1 MSTTDIPAG
10 LRELLQ
16 KYTVEVLRHRPANLV
31 EFAVQHF
38 TQILQGQSNHKRGS
52 KTARK
57 GVTFATYDS
66 GPENKEEEKKEEEPV
81 NSTKYNRRVSVC
93 AEAYDPDDDEEGDS
107 ESRVVHPKTD
117 EQRRRLQEACRDILL
132 FKTLEQFSEV
142 LDAMFE
148 VQVKAQEH
156 IIDQGDDG
164 DNFYVIEKGEYD
176 ILVEKEGV
184 SVRVGK
190 YDNKGSF
197 GELALMYNTPRAA
210 TIVATQAGALWGL
223 VGDDLHVCTGA
234 PAGDV
239 NYFLCAL
246 PGQSHL
252 PPADGEEQRQE
263 EEDVRGLRGM
273 CSSAQVFG
281 ALGENEDRGRVG
293 STKLQR
299 WRAHH
304 RAGNTSVSSEWT
316 PCGHV
321 TSLWHS
327 QGDMADCFYI
337 VETGQVRI
345 MIKSK
350 TNAGQQDQ
358 AEVEVARC
366 SQGQYFGELAL
377 VTNKPRAASVYAV
390 GHTKCLVIDIQ
401 AFERLLGPCKEI
413 LKRNISQYEEQ
424 LVALFGSSVDLKH

>member
-1 MSTTDIPAG
+1 MTAVQRTKKRKRRRRSLSTPPNTTAGFQFVQRPTTLTTTRKATASLGWCIPKQTNSVG
-10 LRELLQ
+10 GFR
-16 KYTVEVLRHRPANLV
+16 RPA
-31 EFAVQHF
+31 ETFY
-38 TQILQGQSNHKRGS
+38 SS
-52 KTARK
+52 KLWSRSSSLRFWTPCLRCRSK
-57 GVTFATYDS
+57 LRSTS
-66 GPENKEEEKKEEEPV
+66 
-81 NSTKYNRRVSVC
+81 STKETTETIST
-93 AEAYDPDDDEEGDS
+93 S
-107 ESRVVHPKTD
+107 SR
-117 EQRRRLQEACRDILL
+117 
-132 FKTLEQFSEV
+132 S
-142 LDAMFE
+142 
-148 VQVKAQEH
+148 
-156 IIDQGDDG
+156 
-164 DNFYVIEKGEYD
+164 
-176 ILVEKEGV
+176 
-184 SVRVGK
+184 
-190 YDNKGSF
+190 
-197 GELALMYNTPRAA
+197 
-210 TIVATQAGALWGL
+210 
-223 VGDDLHVCTGA
+223 A